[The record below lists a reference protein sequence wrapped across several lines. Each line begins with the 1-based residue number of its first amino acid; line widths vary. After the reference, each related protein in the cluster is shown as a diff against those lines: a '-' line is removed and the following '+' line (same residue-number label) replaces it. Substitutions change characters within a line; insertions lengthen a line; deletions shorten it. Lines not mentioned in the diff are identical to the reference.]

1 MVENLAFMGKQER
14 LIQVLVGRPKDK
26 RLLERSTG
34 RCEDING
41 TDLQEVVW
49 GGTDWIDLA

>member
-1 MVENLAFMGKQER
+1 MGKQER